1 MGVDYKW
8 GGSAGGIRFG
18 QEIERL
24 AKVFGGVK
32 EGSVYKF
39 PTETDRTILK
49 FFGCPYGPLDRDEVK
64 RVWKEFQEHPEI
76 EQIMP
81 DMWNEFKCDALYDE
95 WFKLSY

>member
-8 GGSAGGIRFG
+8 GGSAGGMRFG
-18 QEIERL
+18 LEIEQL